1 MSTKRIGVA
10 EVLLWVFVFILI
22 LLSFTPFALGFKIKS
37 DYTQLVTNLG
47 KILQLELQIEN
58 YEQGLFSSEA
68 LLVISLPD
76 DQGQIKFKEEIIH
89 GPVYF
94 GLLAQGKSPLVA
106 AVIKGELDV
115 LPEQQVMLKALFAD
129 KKPIV
134 YQHIVD
140 FSGNLS
146 SQSYIPSVNSSFE
159 GEQGPVAIQF
169 AGTIITERYD
179 AVLRQLSGG
188 VKLPFFKMTTPDYSL
203 NASAINLS
211 FSGSMGEHH
220 IVVGDSAMSVNLFE
234 VNSESGQ
241 FSLRDFSART
251 VTSETGSLINSG
263 TNVSVQEVLASNQ
276 KFGPIQLD
284 FKLNGISAL
293 ALNQLQVI
301 QDEVAEMKKKN
312 LPEEQINSMM
322 TGQIM
327 GVVPDLIKQAEI
339 KIDPLLINSELGE
352 LKADMDF
359 ALQGIDADTPAD
371 PMFLL
376 GAVSMDLNVSIDKP
390 LLKQFVSWQLENS
403 TVVELSREP
412 GDSDGASE
420 NVADNV
426 SMDQKITASI
436 QGMIDE
442 NWLKESVRGYS
453 SKISMHQGELLINE
467 KPVDP
472 VQQIMSSMGGPAH

>member
-1 MSTKRIGVA
+1 MSTKRIGLA

-22 LLSFTPFALGFKIKS
+22 LLSFTPLALGFKIKS
-37 DYTQLVTNLG
+37 DYTQLVTNLAE
-47 KILQLELQIEN
+47 ILQLELQIEN

-68 LLVISLPD
+68 SLSVVLPD
-76 DQGQIKFKEEIIH
+76 NQGKIKFKEEIIH

-94 GLLAQGKSPLVA
+94 GLLSQGKSPLVA

-115 LPEQQVMLKALFAD
+115 LPEQQAMVKKFFAD

-140 FSGNLS
+140 FSGSLE
-146 SQSYIPSVNSSFE
+146 SQSYIPSVNNSFE
-159 GEQGPVAIQF
+159 GERGPVTVQF
-169 AGTIITERYD
+169 AGIVITERFD
-179 AVLRQLSGG
+179 AVNMQLSGG
-188 VKLPFFKMTTPDYSL
+188 IKLPVFKMKTADYSL
-203 NASAINLS
+203 GANAINLS
-211 FSGSMGEHH
+211 FSGSMGEHN
-220 IVVGDSAMSVNLFE
+220 IIIGDSAMSVNLFE

-241 FSLRDFSART
+241 FSLRDFTART
-251 VTSETGSLINSG
+251 VTSEAGSLINSG
-263 TNVSVQEVLASNQ
+263 TSISIQEVLASNQ
-276 KFGPIQLD
+276 KFGPLQLD
-284 FKLNGISAL
+284 FKLNGISAS
-293 ALNQLQVI
+293 ALNQLQAI
-301 QDEVAEMKKKN
+301 QDEVAEMKKKG
-312 LPEEQINSMM
+312 LPEEQISSMM

-339 KIDPLLINSELGE
+339 KVDPLSINSELGE

-390 LLKQFVSWQLENS
+390 LLKQFVSWQLKNS
-403 TVVELSREP
+403 AAADLAQGAETDVP
-412 GDSDGASE
+412 GSAS
-420 NVADNV
+420 VDISV
-426 SMDQKITASI
+426 DQKIAANI
-436 QGMIDE
+436 QDLIDR

-453 SKISMHQGELLINE
+453 SKVSMHQGELLINE

-472 VQQIMSSMGGPAH
+472 VQQIMSSMGGPEH

>member
-1 MSTKRIGVA
+1 MSTKRIGIA

-37 DYTQLVTNLG
+37 DYTKLMTDLAE
-47 KILQLELQIEN
+47 ILQLELKIDN
-58 YEQGLFSSEA
+58 YEQGLFSSEVS
-68 LLVISLPD
+68 LSILLPD
-76 DQGQIKFKEEIIH
+76 DQGQIKFKEEIVH

-94 GLLAQGKSPLVA
+94 GLLAQGESPLVA

-115 LPEQQVMLKALFAD
+115 LPEQQAVVKKLFAD
-129 KKPIV
+129 KKPVV

-140 FSGNLS
+140 FSGNLK

-159 GEQGPVAIQF
+159 GEQGPVTIQF
-169 AGTIITERYD
+169 AGTVVTERFD
-179 AVLRQLSGG
+179 AVLGQLSGG
-188 VKLPFFKMTTPDYSL
+188 VKLPVFKMTTVDYSL
-203 NASAINLS
+203 SANAINLS
-211 FSGSMGEHH
+211 FSGSMGGHQ
-220 IVVGDSAMSVNLFE
+220 IVVGDSAISVNLFE
-234 VNSESGQ
+234 VNSASGQ

-263 TNVSVQEVLASNQ
+263 TNISVQEVLASNQ

-284 FKLNGISAL
+284 FKLNGISAP

-301 QDEVAEMKKKN
+301 QDEVSEMKKKG

-327 GVVPDLIKQAEI
+327 GVVPDLIRQAEI
-339 KIDPLLINSELGE
+339 KIDPLSIKSELGE

-359 ALQGIDADTPAD
+359 ALQGIDEDTPAD

-376 GAVSMDLNVSIDKP
+376 GAVSMDLNVLIDKP
-390 LLKQFVSWQLENS
+390 LLKQFVSWQVENS
-403 TVVELSREP
+403 AAEELPQEYDVEITI
-412 GDSDGASE
+412 
-420 NVADNV
+420 
-426 SMDQKITASI
+426 DQKVVASI
-436 QGMIDE
+436 QDMIDG

-472 VQQIMSSMGGPAH
+472 MQQIMSSMGGPAH

>member
-1 MSTKRIGVA
+1 MSTKRIGIA

-37 DYTQLVTNLG
+37 DYTQLMANLAEMM
-47 KILQLELQIEN
+47 QLELQIEN
-58 YEQGLFSSEA
+58 YEQGLFSSEVS
-68 LLVISLPD
+68 LSVLLPD
-76 DQGQIKFKEEIIH
+76 NQGKIKFKEEIVH

-94 GLLAQGKSPLVA
+94 GMLSQGKSPLVA

-115 LPEQQVMLKALFAD
+115 LPGQQAMIKKLFAD
-129 KKPIV
+129 KTPMV

-140 FSGNLS
+140 FSGNLET
-146 SQSYIPSVNSSFE
+146 QSYIPPVNNSFE
-159 GEQGPVAIQF
+159 GEQGTVTIES
-169 AGTIITERYD
+169 AGIVINERFN
-179 AVLRQLSGG
+179 LENGQLSGDM
-188 VKLPFFKMTTPDYSL
+188 KLPVFKMKTPVYSI
-203 NASAINLS
+203 NANGMKLS
-211 FSGSMGEHH
+211 FSGGMGEHQ
-220 IVVGDSAMSVNLFE
+220 IVIGDSAMSVNLFE

-241 FSLRDFSART
+241 FSLRDFAART

-263 TNVSVQEVLASNQ
+263 TNISVQEVLASNQ
-276 KFGPIQLD
+276 KFGPLRLD

-301 QDEVAEMKKKN
+301 QDEVVEMKKKG

-327 GVVPDLIKQAEI
+327 GVVPDLIKQAEV
-339 KIDPLLINSELGE
+339 KIDPLSISSELGE

-376 GAVSMDLNVSIDKP
+376 GAVSMDLNVFIDKP
-390 LLKQFVSWQLENS
+390 LLRQFVSWQLENS
-403 TVVELSREP
+403 
-412 GDSDGASE
+412 ASE
-420 NVADNV
+420 NLPQGAEDNLSV
-426 SMDQKITASI
+426 DQKVAVNI
-436 QGMIDE
+436 QDMIDR
-442 NWLKESVRGYS
+442 NWLKESVQGYN
-453 SKISMHQGELLINE
+453 SKVSMHQGELLINE

-472 VQQIMSSMGGPAH
+472 MQQIMSSMGGPEH